1 MLEDTLDPLCI
12 IVVKSGAEGG
22 KLIFKV
28 DVLDFPLYFLF
39 IQFSKVNNNK
49 VCMTSYVKIKR
60 SKFKPLI
67 LLYFDF
73 FIFYALTWP
82 DF

>member
-28 DVLDFPLYFLF
+28 RYSE
-39 IQFSKVNNNK
+39 I
-49 VCMTSYVKIKR
+49 C
-60 SKFKPLI
+60 
-67 LLYFDF
+67 
-73 FIFYALTWP
+73 
-82 DF
+82 

>member
-28 DVLDFPLYFLF
+28 HYSEICSHHRDCRP
-39 IQFSKVNNNK
+39 K
-49 VCMTSYVKIKR
+49 
-60 SKFKPLI
+60 
-67 LLYFDF
+67 LLGKNVIVTID
-73 FIFYALTWP
+73 LT
-82 DF
+82 FRL